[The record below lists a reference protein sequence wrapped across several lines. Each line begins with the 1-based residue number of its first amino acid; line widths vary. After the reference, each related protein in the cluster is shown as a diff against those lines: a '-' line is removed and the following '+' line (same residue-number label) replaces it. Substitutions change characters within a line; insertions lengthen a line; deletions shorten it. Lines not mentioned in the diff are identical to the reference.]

1 MKNRS
6 PLVIVGI
13 VAVVLLCICSCIAIF
28 AAGGLSIFSAGF
40 AAITGVSE
48 VPNNFMQAVADGDD
62 ATAFGYFSPELQA
75 EFDSAADFGALIDGA
90 GVRPSSWNFNSF
102 NIENNIGEYSG
113 NVTYQDGTSG
123 TMTIDMESTDGEW
136 EIYAFNLERN

>member
-13 VAVVLLCICSCIAIF
+13 VAVVLLCICGCIAFF
-28 AAGGLSIFSAGF
+28 AAGGLSIFGIGV
-40 AAITGVSE
+40 AAAE

-62 ATAFGYFSPELQA
+62 ATAFSYFSPELQA

-136 EIYAFNLERN
+136 EIYAFNLERD